1 MSVNK
6 FFTGVWLV
14 IGLVALLYLMQPVW
28 RMNKANIIAARI
40 LLADTQYTADNVKA
54 LGTGVNVT
62 PKNLTTK
69 VLALISLTGAQS
81 MEHARILLQQALEI
95 GTLDEQLSTGLRLEK
110 QAETWAT
117 SGLKEQAQTI
127 FKLLTMFQFP
137 SAEPY
142 FRMGE
147 FYYLNHF
154 DLGFPYEQ
162 AYQLAVQSPSAT
174 QRDNDIKSLAYTR
187 LCEYILTNSKQY
199 KLAEKLC
206 LQAIILAEQ
215 GLLTGRY
222 AIKAHILLAQA
233 LAGEGRYTEAADLLQ
248 SLVHGPPDSPY
259 EAWAM
264 YYLGYYVWEAQSRW
278 KEALQAYQQVILN
291 SDKDWTNYTKERVRV
306 LCSEHPEWNCVLP

>member
-40 LLADTQYTADNVKA
+40 LLSDTQFTADNVKA
-54 LGTGVNVT
+54 LGTGVNGT

-81 MEHARILLQQALEI
+81 MEYARILLQQTLEI

-117 SGLKEQAQTI
+117 SGFKEQAQTI
-127 FKLLTMFQFP
+127 FKLLTMFQLP

-162 AYQLAVQSPSAT
+162 AYQAAIRAPVITL
-174 QRDNDIKSLAYTR
+174 RDNDLKSLAYSR
-187 LCEYILTNSKQY
+187 LCENVLANSQDY
-199 KLAEKLC
+199 ELAEKLC
-206 LQAIILAEQ
+206 SRAIDLAGQ
-215 GLLTGRY
+215 GPLFGHY
-222 AIKAHILLAQA
+222 AIKAHIMLGQA
-233 LAGEGRYTEAADLLQ
+233 LAGQGRFTEAADLLK
-248 SLVHGPPDSPY
+248 SLIQGPPDRPY
-259 EAWAM
+259 EAFAM

-278 KEALQAYQQVILN
+278 KEALESYQQLILN
-291 SDKDWTNYTKERVRV
+291 ADKDSRDSAKERVRL
-306 LCSEHPEWNCVLP
+306 LCSEHPEWNCALP

>member
-1 MSVNK
+1 MSVNR
-6 FFTGVWLV
+6 FFAGVWLV
-14 IGLVALLYLMQPVW
+14 IGLIVVLYLMQPVW
-28 RMNKANIIAARI
+28 RMNKANVIAARI
-40 LLADTQYTADNVKA
+40 LLADAQYNVNNVKA
-54 LGTGVNVT
+54 LGAGVNGS
-62 PKNLTTK
+62 PKDLTTE
-69 VLALISLTGAQS
+69 VLVLISLTSSQN
-81 MEHARILLQQALEI
+81 MEHARILLQKALEI
-95 GTLDEQLSTGLRLEK
+95 GTSDEQLSTGLRLEK

-162 AYQLAVQSPSAT
+162 AYQLAVRSPSAT

-187 LCEYILTNSKQY
+187 LCEYVLTNSKQY
-199 KLAEKLC
+199 NLAEILC
-206 LQAIILAEQ
+206 LHAIDLAGQ

-233 LAGEGRYTEAADLLQ
+233 LAGQGRYPEAADLLQ
-248 SLVHGPPDSPY
+248 SLIQEPPDSPY
-259 EAWAM
+259 EAMAM

-291 SDKDWTNYTKERVRV
+291 SDKDWTTYAKERVRV

>member
-6 FFTGVWLV
+6 FFTGVWLI
-14 IGLVALLYLMQPVW
+14 IGLVVFFWVIQPIW
-28 RMNKANIIAARI
+28 RMNKANIIAAKI
-40 LLADTQYTADNVKA
+40 LLADSQFSPEEIET
-54 LGTGVNVT
+54 LGTGIQGS
-62 PKNLTTK
+62 PKDLTAEA
-69 VLALISLTGAQS
+69 LAWVSLTGAQS
-81 MEHARILLQQALEI
+81 IEHARVLIQQALES
-95 GTLDEQLSTGLRLEK
+95 GASDDQLSTGLQLEK

-127 FKLLTMFQFP
+127 FKLLTMFQLP

-162 AYQLAVQSPSAT
+162 AYQLAVRSPSAT

-187 LCEYILTNSKQY
+187 LCEYVLTNSKQY
-199 KLAEKLC
+199 NLAEKLC
-206 LQAIILAEQ
+206 LHAIDLAGQ

-222 AIKAHILLAQA
+222 TIKAHILLAQA
-233 LAGEGRYTEAADLLQ
+233 LAGQGRYPEAADLLQ
-248 SLVHGPPDSPY
+248 SLIQGPPDSPY
-259 EAWAM
+259 EAMAM
-264 YYLGYYVWEAQSRW
+264 YCLGYYVWEVQSRW

-291 SDKDWTNYTKERVRV
+291 SDKDWSTYTKERVRV
-306 LCSEHPEWNCVLP
+306 LCSEHPEWKCVLP